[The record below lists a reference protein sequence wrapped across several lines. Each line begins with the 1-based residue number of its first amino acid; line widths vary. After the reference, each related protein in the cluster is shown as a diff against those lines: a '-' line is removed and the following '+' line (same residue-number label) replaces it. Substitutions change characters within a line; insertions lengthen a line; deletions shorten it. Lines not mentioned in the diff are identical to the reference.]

1 MFGMIMA
8 KSIYNTNGLLAA
20 DGLGLLALAGPP
32 GWITAILGSAAMFG
46 GLLVTGYK
54 NQKANQIQVLP
65 VSRYARPWIG
75 GLEGYK
81 ITDFWQNL
89 VPSPSR
95 IHMFRA
101 RGRDRTAPASP
112 ASIPGSESL
121 EREPESSS
129 SSRDG
134 RSVSVSSKGYFWQI
148 SPGVLFAPG
157 FRVRDGS

>member
-81 ITDFWQNL
+81 TWSLPCAAYISFARTEGTGQN
-89 VPSPSR
+89 
-95 IHMFRA
+95 RA
-101 RGRDRTAPASP
+101 ASP
-112 ASIPGSESL
+112 
-121 EREPESSS
+121 
-129 SSRDG
+129 
-134 RSVSVSSKGYFWQI
+134 
-148 SPGVLFAPG
+148 
-157 FRVRDGS
+157 